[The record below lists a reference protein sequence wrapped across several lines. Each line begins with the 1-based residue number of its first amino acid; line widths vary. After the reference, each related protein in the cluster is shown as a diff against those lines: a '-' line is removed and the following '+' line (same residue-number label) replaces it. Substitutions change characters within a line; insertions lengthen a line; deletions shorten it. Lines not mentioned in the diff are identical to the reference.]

1 MKQYIQKN
9 KRRRSDSVS
18 SLMMMFVFLCL
29 LIALPAS
36 AQLRT
41 VTGTVVDGTGEAVI
55 GANIRID
62 GDRTRGTITD
72 IDGNFKIEASPK
84 EKIVISFIGYKDAI
98 VVASTNKLNI
108 TLKDDNEMLDEVVVV
123 GYGIQKKATLTGAV
137 SAVNSKEIAVTKNE
151 NVVNMLSGKIP
162 GVRISQRSSQPGEFD
177 NAIDIRGMGEP
188 LIVVDGILRD
198 KAYFSRMDANE
209 IESVSVLKDASAA
222 IYGVRAA
229 NGVILVTTK
238 RGETAD
244 GKFDITFSAN
254 YGWQQ
259 FLYVPETADAVT
271 HMLMINEK
279 TYNTTQTQNFFL
291 RQAPTYNYDRIFEY
305 SRNGRKGT
313 NWTKELF
320 NDNVPQQQYNVSVNG
335 GSEKV
340 KYFFNLGYLKQEGA
354 YKFNSLNYN
363 RWNFRSNV
371 DARIT
376 DRLKASVQLS
386 GYMDEKNQPFTDIW
400 AVYKKAWTY
409 RPTSDAYIDGDH
421 NLPAYD
427 SEMLEPENPVA
438 AINSNL
444 SGFRRE
450 KLNNFNGSLALTYDI
465 PGVKGLQAKAFY
477 SYDYY
482 TTNNTYYNRAYKLY
496 SKNADGTM
504 TTYDRH
510 ADAYLKRQTDPSYGT
525 VMQLSLS
532 YDNKF
537 GDHNVSVLA
546 LFEEQYN
553 QWENFYAQ
561 RSMLLD
567 GEYLLYGENEGQIGK
582 MDGAG
587 DKTRRAFVG
596 RMNYDYK
603 GRYMVDFS
611 LRYDGSSSFP
621 KDSRWGLFPAVS
633 VGWRVSEET
642 FVKELVPFMTNLK
655 IRASYGRM
663 GDDGGA
669 STYPQTAIAY
679 QLDTQGKI
687 GYIYNGT
694 FITGV
699 SATAI
704 PNPNLTWYTSDT
716 YNAGIDFDLWNGKLS
731 GILEVYKRKRKGLL
745 ATSSAVIPGTVGASL
760 PQENLESDQTY
771 GWEIS
776 LGHRNRVAGVNYWVN
791 GQISATKNRWDYHL
805 DGQAG
810 NSMDNW
816 YRNNV
821 SGRNKDIWFTY
832 EEGGRFTN
840 YDQIRYHNTTGA
852 NFGQSTLPGDY
863 WYEDWNGDGV
873 IDDKDKHPVATYNL
887 PVFNYGIT
895 MGAEWKGIDLSMN
908 WQGAAGV
915 YNSYDEVF
923 TEVGP
928 FNGGAVLDIYTDRWH
943 TVNATDDPWNP
954 NTQWVSGLYPA
965 TGHSF
970 NTGSTGIKNTSY
982 IRLKT
987 LELGYTLPKTWLA
1000 KVGVRNLRV
1009 YVNAYNLL
1017 TFTGLDNIDPERP
1030 GRQGGANNNRDEG
1043 ILFYNYPVNR
1053 TFNIGATLKF

>member
-9 KRRRSDSVS
+9 KRRRSDSAS

-188 LIVVDGILRD
+188 LIVVDGIPRD

-816 YRNNV
+816 YRNDV

>member
-9 KRRRSDSVS
+9 KRRRSDSAS

-188 LIVVDGILRD
+188 LIVVDGIPRD

-477 SYDYY
+477 SYC
-482 TTNNTYYNRAYKLY
+482 
-496 SKNADGTM
+496 
-504 TTYDRH
+504 
-510 ADAYLKRQTDPSYGT
+510 
-525 VMQLSLS
+525 
-532 YDNKF
+532 
-537 GDHNVSVLA
+537 
-546 LFEEQYN
+546 
-553 QWENFYAQ
+553 
-561 RSMLLD
+561 
-567 GEYLLYGENEGQIGK
+567 LLYTSPSPR
-582 MDGAG
+582 D
-587 DKTRRAFVG
+587 TR
-596 RMNYDYK
+596 
-603 GRYMVDFS
+603 
-611 LRYDGSSSFP
+611 
-621 KDSRWGLFPAVS
+621 
-633 VGWRVSEET
+633 
-642 FVKELVPFMTNLK
+642 
-655 IRASYGRM
+655 
-663 GDDGGA
+663 
-669 STYPQTAIAY
+669 
-679 QLDTQGKI
+679 
-687 GYIYNGT
+687 
-694 FITGV
+694 
-699 SATAI
+699 
-704 PNPNLTWYTSDT
+704 
-716 YNAGIDFDLWNGKLS
+716 
-731 GILEVYKRKRKGLL
+731 
-745 ATSSAVIPGTVGASL
+745 
-760 PQENLESDQTY
+760 
-771 GWEIS
+771 
-776 LGHRNRVAGVNYWVN
+776 
-791 GQISATKNRWDYHL
+791 
-805 DGQAG
+805 
-810 NSMDNW
+810 
-816 YRNNV
+816 
-821 SGRNKDIWFTY
+821 
-832 EEGGRFTN
+832 
-840 YDQIRYHNTTGA
+840 
-852 NFGQSTLPGDY
+852 
-863 WYEDWNGDGV
+863 
-873 IDDKDKHPVATYNL
+873 
-887 PVFNYGIT
+887 
-895 MGAEWKGIDLSMN
+895 
-908 WQGAAGV
+908 
-915 YNSYDEVF
+915 
-923 TEVGP
+923 
-928 FNGGAVLDIYTDRWH
+928 
-943 TVNATDDPWNP
+943 
-954 NTQWVSGLYPA
+954 
-965 TGHSF
+965 
-970 NTGSTGIKNTSY
+970 
-982 IRLKT
+982 
-987 LELGYTLPKTWLA
+987 
-1000 KVGVRNLRV
+1000 
-1009 YVNAYNLL
+1009 
-1017 TFTGLDNIDPERP
+1017 
-1030 GRQGGANNNRDEG
+1030 
-1043 ILFYNYPVNR
+1043 
-1053 TFNIGATLKF
+1053 

>member
-9 KRRRSDSVS
+9 KRRRSDSAS

-41 VTGTVVDGTGEAVI
+41 ATGTVVDGTGEAVI

-188 LIVVDGILRD
+188 LIVVDGIPRD

-244 GKFDITFSAN
+244 GKFDITFSAD

-816 YRNNV
+816 YRNDV